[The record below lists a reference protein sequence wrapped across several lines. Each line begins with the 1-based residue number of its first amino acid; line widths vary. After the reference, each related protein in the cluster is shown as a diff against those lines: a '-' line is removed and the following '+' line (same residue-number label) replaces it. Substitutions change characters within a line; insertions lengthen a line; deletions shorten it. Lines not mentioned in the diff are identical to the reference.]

1 MKIFTQ
7 QLTHM
12 DLSTAALSDVLYFD
26 IETTGLSAQNNRIY
40 LIGCAVHD
48 GQGFLLTQWF
58 DDTGTEEKQILSS
71 FFIYAAGFARLINY
85 NGNRFDLPFLHKRAE
100 VNGLEDTVSGL
111 VSLDLYRE
119 VVPYRNLLGIGDC
132 RQQTIEALFSTGRK
146 DHTSGGELIDVYKN
160 YIAGSREPE
169 SEAMLIGHNRADLE
183 GLISITPVL
192 ALHDLSSAGLTV
204 YRALI
209 NTYTD
214 YSGTEQKELLMH
226 FRLDRS
232 VPLQL
237 HSVFERC
244 HLTLFGN
251 EGLLK
256 IPVVQAELKY
266 YYAGYRDYY
275 YLPEEDMALHKSIA
289 GYVESSRRVQATAA
303 TCYTRK
309 RSAFLP
315 QWDLFLEP
323 FFKYE
328 LNDSKSFFELRDEM
342 KKDRSFFSSYA
353 SYLFRTIIK
362 NS

>member
-1 MKIFTQ
+1 MKIITQ

-12 DLSTAALSDVLYFD
+12 DLTTAALSDVLYFD
-26 IETTGLSAQNNRIY
+26 IETTGLSAANNRVY
-40 LIGCAVHD
+40 LIGCAAHD

-58 DDTGTEEKQILSS
+58 DDTGADEQQILSS
-71 FFIYAAGFARLINY
+71 FFIYAAGFSRLVNY

-111 VSLDLYRE
+111 LSLDLYRE
-119 VVPYRNLLGIGDC
+119 IVPCRNLLGLRDC
-132 RQQTIEALFSTGRK
+132 RQQTVEALFSSGRR
-146 DHTSGGELIDVYKN
+146 DHTSGGELVDVYKD
-160 YIAGSREPE
+160 YISGRRDPE
-169 SEAMLIGHNRADLE
+169 QEKLLLGHNRADLE
-183 GLISITPVL
+183 GLVSITPVL
-192 ALHDLSSAGLTV
+192 ALHDLPSAGITV
-204 YRALI
+204 YKALV

-214 YSGTEQKELLMH
+214 YAGTEQKELLMH
-226 FRLDRS
+226 FRTDRNI
-232 VPLQL
+232 PLQL
-237 HSVFERC
+237 HSEFERC
-244 HLTLFGN
+244 HLTLFSN

-256 IPVVQAELKY
+256 VPVVTAELKY

-289 GYVESSRRVQATAA
+289 GYVESSHRVQATAA

-315 QWDLFLEP
+315 QWEPFREP

-328 LNDSKSFFELRDEM
+328 LNDTKCYFELCDDM
-342 KKDRSFFSSYA
+342 KKDRAFFSSYA
-353 SYLFRTIIK
+353 AYLFRTIIK